1 MQHNLALLRQ
11 KICEKF
17 IIPGVLSETQIHHP
31 LEYYRRPRFI
41 IPWSTIGDPDSSSL
55 EYYRRPR
62 FIIPWST
69 IGDPDSSSLE
79 YYRRPRFIIPGVLSE
94 TQMIHHRSSLFT
106 IEGPYSS
113 LEILIYHQTPLY
125 LIGHPYWSSETHTI
139 LLDTLWIPL
148 ENIIPHRRP
157 IEFHRRPLC
166 PIGAEPLIIIGDITF
181 IFFYWYSIKDVR
193 SPMKS
198 KLVNEQKENEASWS
212 LFLPL
217 PLKNHSLIK

>member
-1 MQHNLALLRQ
+1 MHFLRNNNKRSKYYDIKFFNVYLTLCMYRNSFFWNIGLQHNLALLRQ
-11 KICEKF
+11 KIWEKF

-31 LEYYRRPRFI
+31 
-41 IPWSTIGDPDSSSL
+41 L

-113 LEILIYHQTPLY
+113 LEILIYQQTPLY

-181 IFFYWYSIKDVR
+181 IFFIGIR
-193 SPMKS
+193 
-198 KLVNEQKENEASWS
+198 
-212 LFLPL
+212 
-217 PLKNHSLIK
+217 